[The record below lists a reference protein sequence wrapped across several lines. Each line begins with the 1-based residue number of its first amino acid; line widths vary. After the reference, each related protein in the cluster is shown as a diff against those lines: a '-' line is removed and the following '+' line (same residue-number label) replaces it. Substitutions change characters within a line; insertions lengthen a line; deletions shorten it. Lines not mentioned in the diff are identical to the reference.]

1 MVNIKFDDNNA
12 YMVNC
17 ANFEMVC
24 RLIEGRY
31 PNYNS
36 VIPQENPYKVTID
49 RISFLNALKRVS
61 VFSNPASSLGQVAAE
76 GDTKCWF
83 PHRTSISLLAEENC
97 LPVLTEP
104 N

>member
-12 YMVNC
+12 YVNC

-36 VIPQENPYKVTID
+36 VIPAVAKSERLMP
-49 RISFLNALKRVS
+49 
-61 VFSNPASSLGQVAAE
+61 FSNICESTMIAIALSFNGFWSG
-76 GDTKCWF
+76 
-83 PHRTSISLLAEENC
+83 
-97 LPVLTEP
+97 
-104 N
+104 